1 MTSSASSLYRTL
13 HGTAPSQ
20 ALARRVSLSPPAKLT
35 GMGKLQWLEV
45 ARGGR
50 VEQWRFDEPQPRLC
64 FGAITDTSRGR
75 SSLWILGGSYRVD
88 ARGFRCTRGRGH
100 LERLDL
106 ARTAASSAAIVG
118 RYQRTHGS
126 RSPVEALRASLVI
139 PDELVPLG
147 DLYAVTYD
155 ADKGDGTY
163 PYRHPF
169 ELTARPL
176 LCCDAS
182 GSQLFVIGG
191 AYTVTPHGIEDAE

>member
-1 MTSSASSLYRTL
+1 
-13 HGTAPSQ
+13 
-20 ALARRVSLSPPAKLT
+20 
-35 GMGKLQWLEV
+35 MGKLQWLEV

-50 VEQWRFDEPQPRLC
+50 VEQWRFDDPQPRLC
-64 FGAITDTSRGR
+64 FGALTDTARGR

-88 ARGFRCTRGRGH
+88 ARGFRPVRGRSR

-106 ARTAASSAAIVG
+106 DGTSRQSAAVVD
-118 RYQRTHGS
+118 RYKRTHGW
-126 RSPVEALRASLVI
+126 REPVEALRASLVI

-176 LCCDAS
+176 VCCDAS